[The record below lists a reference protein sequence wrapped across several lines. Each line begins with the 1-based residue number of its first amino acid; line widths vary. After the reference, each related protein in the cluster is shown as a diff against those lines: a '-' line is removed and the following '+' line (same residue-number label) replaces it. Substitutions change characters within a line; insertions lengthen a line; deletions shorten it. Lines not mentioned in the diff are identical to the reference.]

1 MTLDCVRPAQS
12 SVIRIIHC
20 NVGLKCFFVN
30 FLKCL
35 SLKLQYFCRME
46 RSKNIKLCNVNCV
59 VNA

>member
-46 RSKNIKLCNVNCV
+46 RSKNIKLCNVN
-59 VNA
+59 